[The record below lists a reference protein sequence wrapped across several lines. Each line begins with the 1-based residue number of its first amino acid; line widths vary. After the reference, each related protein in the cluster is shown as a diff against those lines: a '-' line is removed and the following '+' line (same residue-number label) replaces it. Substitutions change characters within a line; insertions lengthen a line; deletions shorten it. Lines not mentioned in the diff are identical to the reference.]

1 MKLIENMD
9 YSWENV
15 ESRIHALKSRLGFGN
30 EIEFLH
36 LEVQDSGEIV
46 FKDPRD
52 ATGHP
57 VNDERIKHFIY
68 KILFY
73 YNNGDEHVLIPP
85 AEEKFTKISLLDD
98 SMHLGCSTNQH
109 RLEDEFRKLFD
120 MDLDRV
126 SVILEK
132 HFHATDAHKGDV
144 SFRVPLLPRV
154 PALLVYYMA
163 DDDCEIGD
171 EFIESSL
178 NIFFEKNANK
188 YLPPNVCESLEDV
201 FLFLVKKFI

>member
-15 ESRIHALKSRLGFGN
+15 ESRIHALKNRLGFGSK
-30 EIEFLH
+30 IEFLH
-36 LEVQDSGEIV
+36 LELEDSGEIV
-46 FKDPRD
+46 FNDPRD
-52 ATGHP
+52 AATHP

-73 YNNGDEHVLIPP
+73 YSSGDDQVLITP
-85 AEEKFTKISLLDD
+85 AEENFTKISLLDD

-109 RLEDEFRKLFD
+109 RLENEFRKLFD
-120 MDLDRV
+120 MDLNRV
-126 SVILEK
+126 TEILEK
-132 HFHATDAHKGDV
+132 HFQATDAHKGDV
-144 SFRVPLLPRV
+144 SRRLPLLPRV
-154 PALLVYYMA
+154 PALLVYYMPE
-163 DDDCEIGD
+163 DDCEMGE

-178 NIFFEKNANK
+178 TIFFEKNANK